1 MENQELAV
9 RDSNLFIAPVVNVQ
23 GALQRYQDMKD
34 FIGSILKVDTDYGVI
49 PGTSKPTLLKPG
61 AEKLSTFFG
70 LSTQFVIIEKSEDWT
85 GENHGG
91 EPFFNYWYKCTMT
104 RNSKVVAEGEGSC
117 NSFEKKYRYRSA
129 NIKCPTC
136 EQETVIKG
144 KEEYGGGWVCWKNK
158 GGCGAKF
165 KSGDKSIEDQPRGQV
180 KNPDIA
186 DIVNTLQKMA
196 QKRAYIAAVLLAT
209 NASEYF
215 TQDIE
220 DYIDAYFVPV
230 EPEKKQPAKPK
241 QPTPQNEA
249 PQSPEW
255 FDEPEPSLVDVAV
268 ELGGQVKASMSLET
282 AEDMR
287 DSKKRRYG
295 DMTNEELSGY
305 SIGIGKLIAKNGLTP
320 EKLDEYHMKQD
331 AIKVILE
338 SRNGK

>member
-1 MENQELAV
+1 MENSELAV
-9 RDSNLFIAPVVNVQ
+9 RDNNLFIAPVVNVQ

-34 FIGSILKVDTDYGVI
+34 FIHGILKNEVDYGII

-70 LSTQFVIIEKSEDWT
+70 LSTQFAIIEKSEDWT

-91 EPFFNYWYKCTMT
+91 ESFFNYWYKCTLT
-104 RNSKVVAEGEGSC
+104 RNGKIIAEGEGSC

-129 NIKCPTC
+129 DIKCPKCGSDT
-136 EQETVIKG
+136 IKKSKFDDGWYCFG
-144 KEEYGGGWVCWKNK
+144 KI
-158 GGCGAKF
+158 GGCNAKF
-165 KSGDKSIEDQPRGQV
+165 AKGDKSIEDQPRGQI

-220 DYIDAYFVPV
+220 DYIDAEFVPV
-230 EPEKKQPAKPK
+230 ETYKKQPAKAK
-241 QPTPQNEA
+241 QATQTQA
-249 PQSPEW
+249 PVEW
-255 FDEPEPSLVDVAV
+255 FDEPESMVNAAV
-268 ELGGQVKASMSLET
+268 ELGGIVKNSMTVET
-282 AEDMR
+282 AKAIKNSEGVN
-287 DSKKRRYG
+287 YG
-295 DMTNEELSGY
+295 DIDSDTLSNMT
-305 SIGIGKLIAKNGLTP
+305 IGIGKAMKKPGLAP
-320 EKLDEYHMKQD
+320 DKLDEYKMKLD

-338 SRNGK
+338 SRQ